1 MYGINNFCDGFYAD
15 QRHLENQF
23 LYVNANIKVRDVLRS
38 GLLEH
43 LGIIIIFRF
52 ELSYLPFRQFGSLYS
67 IQEWKFS

>member
-1 MYGINNFCDGFYAD
+1 MND
-15 QRHLENQF
+15 
-23 LYVNANIKVRDVLRS
+23 NIKVRDVLRS

-52 ELSYLPFRQFGSLYS
+52 ELSNLPFRQFGGLCS